1 MPQAEDLCVDII
13 KPQTGRLC
21 QEGAGERPLKR
32 MKACGSYWAS
42 GVRGGYSLGSVSLK
56 ILLLWGIL
64 FILKMILIYCY
75 YNYFAF

>member
-13 KPQTGRLC
+13 KPQTRRLC

-32 MKACGSYWAS
+32 VKACGSYWAS

-56 ILLLWGIL
+56 ILLLWGH
-64 FILKMILIYCY
+64 FIYLKNDFNLLLL
-75 YNYFAF
+75 